1 MRLNGNNGGQ
11 AEDNN
16 FMYRAKSL
24 IPKFCEEEL
33 DDFFGAFEEV
43 AGAMGWE
50 KDKWPL
56 LVQSALTGK
65 ALSVALALDG
75 GNKDYETMKTE
86 IFKAY
91 QITPEFYRIKFRNAK
106 KGPWSEFF

>member
-1 MRLNGNNGGQ
+1 MGTMEGRQ
-11 AEDNN
+11 
-16 FMYRAKSL
+16 RTIISCK
-24 IPKFCEEEL
+24 EEL
-33 DDFFGAFEEV
+33 DDLFAAFEEV

-75 GNKDYETMKTE
+75 GNKDYEIMKLKRYSKFTRLHRSFTE
-86 IFKAY
+86 LNLEMLKRALDR
-91 QITPEFYRIKFRNAK
+91 T
-106 KGPWSEFF
+106 FF